1 MKVCSSVIQ
10 ENWITHFTQA
20 DPEYGI
26 RVKEGLEAVKRE
38 MDAAGKHTSTTSA
51 DEALD
56 KAQGMGH
63 KSNRY

>member
-1 MKVCSSVIQ
+1 MCSSVIQ
-10 ENWITHFTQA
+10 ETWISHFTQA
-20 DPEYGI
+20 DPEYGR

-38 MDAAGKHTSTTSA
+38 MDAAGKHTSTASA

-63 KSNRY
+63 KSDRY